1 MMYVAKTSPDSY
13 MQMALQLAWFRL
25 HKKVTPVYESSS
37 TRGFFEARTETGRSL
52 SSESKAF
59 VESFD
64 NDNVLVCRFC

>member
-1 MMYVAKTSPDSY
+1 MV
-13 MQMALQLAWFRL
+13 LQLAWFRL
-25 HKKVTPVYESSS
+25 HKKITPVYESSS

-64 NDNVLVCRFC
+64 NDHVLVYIAMINCIV